1 MGVITRAYRNI
12 SRRKTRALLVIVAL
26 GFSMA
31 IMISIPAGIMANQAA
46 AEQVIDN
53 YNATINNMEAEINKT
68 LTLVECSASSGFNP
82 QSGPPSF
89 GSGSGFLPG
98 SNPGFMART
107 ESYINGSAVDDI
119 EAMEGVKDIVPI
131 LEKTEGTN
139 QTRETP
145 RGTFQILVPDYTIVG
160 IPLTS
165 SLIEDHSL
173 LPTDIVEGRNLRE
186 GDSGVVLLSTN
197 NTEYFSAGLGDEI
210 SILGNYFTVIG
221 VYQPTDSR
229 ASINLYMNITDAQ
242 AITGLTGQ
250 LSRLD
255 VYAQD
260 QSYVDDIVSNI
271 QALYPE
277 LTLTTYETRL
287 SQLEN
292 TQGMYQTTLQNAQ
305 TSLTQSQSVAYQ
317 EIGIAVAATSLIVLF
332 MMLYTVRERT
342 HEIGVLKAIGF
353 SNWNVMSQFML
364 EGTLL
369 TMVAGAVG
377 IAIGV
382 FGAPILSSL
391 LLPGLTTS
399 TNTRPN
405 GMMPS
410 GQTFFQGSLLPST
423 TTITLT
429 PQLMLLA
436 FGATVLLGVIGSLY
450 PSWRASRTSPMEALK
465 YE

>member
-1 MGVITRAYRNI
+1 LGVITRAYRNI

-53 YNATINNMEAEINKT
+53 YDATINNMEAEINKT

-82 QSGPPSF
+82 QSGPSGFNP
-89 GSGSGFLPG
+89 GSGFLPG

-107 ESYINGSAVDDI
+107 ESYINGTAVDDI

-165 SLIEDHSL
+165 SLTEDHSL

-197 NTEYFSAGLGDEI
+197 NTEFFGAGVGDEI
-210 SILGNYFTVIG
+210 SVLGNYFTVIG

-260 QSYVDDIVSNI
+260 QSYVDEIVSNI

-292 TQGMYQTTLQNAQ
+292 MQGMYQTTLQNAQ
-305 TSLTQSQSVAYQ
+305 TTLTQTQSVAYQ

-369 TMVAGAVG
+369 TIVAGAVG
-377 IAIGV
+377 VAIGV
-382 FGAPILSSL
+382 FGAPVLSSL
-391 LLPGLTTS
+391 LLPGLRTS

-405 GMMPS
+405 GMVPN
-410 GQTFFQGSLLPST
+410 GQSFFQGSLLPST
-423 TTITLT
+423 TTVTLT

-436 FGATVLLGVIGSLY
+436 FGATVLLGVVGSLY

>member
-1 MGVITRAYRNI
+1 
-12 SRRKTRALLVIVAL
+12 
-26 GFSMA
+26 
-31 IMISIPAGIMANQAA
+31 MANQAA

-53 YNATINNMEAEINKT
+53 YNATINNMDAEINKT

-89 GSGSGFLPG
+89 GSGSGLLPG

-160 IPLTS
+160 IPLNS

-197 NTEYFSAGLGDEI
+197 NTEYFSAGVGAEI
-210 SILGNYFTVIG
+210 SVLGNYFTVIG

-260 QSYVDDIVSNI
+260 QSYVDEIVSNI

-287 SQLEN
+287 SQLESM
-292 TQGMYQTTLQNAQ
+292 QGMYQTTLQNAQ

-369 TMVAGAVG
+369 TIVAGAVG
-377 IAIGV
+377 VAIGV

-391 LLPGLTTS
+391 LLPGLRTS

-405 GMMPS
+405 GMVPN
-410 GQTFFQGSLLPST
+410 GQSFFQGSLLPST
-423 TTITLT
+423 TTVTLT

>member
-1 MGVITRAYRNI
+1 
-12 SRRKTRALLVIVAL
+12 
-26 GFSMA
+26 
-31 IMISIPAGIMANQAA
+31 
-46 AEQVIDN
+46 
-53 YNATINNMEAEINKT
+53 
-68 LTLVECSASSGFNP
+68 
-82 QSGPPSF
+82 
-89 GSGSGFLPG
+89 
-98 SNPGFMART
+98 MART
-107 ESYINGSAVDDI
+107 ESYINGTAVGDI
-119 EAMEGVKDIVPI
+119 EAIEGIKDIVPI

-160 IPLTS
+160 IPLNS

-173 LPTDIVEGRNLRE
+173 LPTDILEGRNLRE

-197 NTEYFSAGLGDEI
+197 NTEFFGAGVGDEI
-210 SILGNYFTVIG
+210 SVLGNYFTVIG

-260 QSYVDDIVSNI
+260 QSYVDEIVSKI

-287 SQLEN
+287 SQLESM
-292 TQGMYQTTLQNAQ
+292 QGIYQTTLQNAQ
-305 TSLTQSQSVAYQ
+305 TTLTQSQSVAYQ

-353 SNWNVMSQFML
+353 SSWNVMSQFML

-377 IAIGV
+377 VAIGV

-391 LLPGLTTS
+391 LLPGLRTS

-405 GMMPS
+405 GMVPN
-410 GQTFFQGSLLPST
+410 GQAFFQGSLLPST
-423 TTITLT
+423 TTVTLT

>member
-1 MGVITRAYRNI
+1 V
-12 SRRKTRALLVIVAL
+12 VVAL

-46 AEQVIDN
+46 TEQVIDN
-53 YNATINNMEAEINKT
+53 YNATINNMQAEINKT

-82 QSGPPSF
+82 QSEPPRLDP
-89 GSGSGFLPG
+89 GSGLPEQG
-98 SNPGFMART
+98 SQPGFMART
-107 ESYINGSAVDDI
+107 DSYINGTAVDDI
-119 EAMEGVKDIVPI
+119 EAMEGVKDVVPI
-131 LEKTEGTN
+131 FEKTEGTN
-139 QTRETP
+139 KTQETP
-145 RGTFQILVPDYTIVG
+145 RGAFQILVPDYTIVG
-160 IPLTS
+160 IPLNS
-165 SLIEDHSL
+165 SLTENHSL
-173 LPTDIVEGRNLRE
+173 LPTTILQGRTLRE

-197 NTEYFSAGLGDEI
+197 NTEYFGSGVGDEI
-210 SILGNYFTVIG
+210 SILGKYFTVIG
-221 VYQPTDSR
+221 IYEPADTR
-229 ASINLYMNITDAQ
+229 AAINLYVNITDAQ
-242 AITGLTGQ
+242 TITGLTGQ

-260 QSYVDDIVSNI
+260 QSYVDEIVSKI
-271 QALYPE
+271 EELYPE

-287 SQLEN
+287 SELERM
-292 TQGMYQTTLQNAQ
+292 QGIYQSTLQNAQ
-305 TSLTQSQSVAYQ
+305 TTITQTQSIAYQ
-317 EIGIAVAATSLIVLF
+317 EIGIAVVATSLIVLF

-369 TMVAGAVG
+369 TIVAAAVG
-377 IAIGV
+377 VAIGV
-382 FGAPILSSL
+382 FGAPVLSSI
-391 LLPGLTTS
+391 LLPGLNTS

-405 GMMPS
+405 GTVPNN
-410 GQTFFQGSLLPST
+410 QPFFQGSLLPST
-423 TTITLT
+423 TTVTLT

-436 FGATVLLGVIGSLY
+436 FGAAALLGAVGSLY